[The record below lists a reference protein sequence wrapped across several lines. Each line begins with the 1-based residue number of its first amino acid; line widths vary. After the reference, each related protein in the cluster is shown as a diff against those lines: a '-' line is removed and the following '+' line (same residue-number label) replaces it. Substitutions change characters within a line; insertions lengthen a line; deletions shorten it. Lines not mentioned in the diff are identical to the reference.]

1 MAELAGR
8 QAVIKIDVTDA
19 GAGTLID
26 GVDNHTYKDL
36 CDMLDIS
43 KYGNEYKN
51 RMGGLKDTNVT
62 LSGNYNPSDAN
73 GQLKIVPGDFVWL
86 QVLPDGT
93 NGKKVKM
100 IVEDFTLQ
108 APVEGKQTFSA
119 TLQGVEAPSAVGS

>member
-8 QAVIKIDVTDA
+8 QAVIKIDTTSSGPGVV
-19 GAGTLID
+19 ID
-26 GVDNHTYKDL
+26 GVDNHTYKEL

-51 RMGGLKDTNVT
+51 RIGGLKDTNVT
-62 LSGNYNPSDAN
+62 LSGNYNPSDTN

-108 APVEGKQTFSA
+108 APVEGKQTFSS
-119 TLQGVEAPSAVGS
+119 TLQGVEAPSSVSA

>member
-19 GAGTLID
+19 GEGVLID

-43 KYGNEYKN
+43 KYGNAYKN

-62 LSGNYNPSDAN
+62 LSGNYNPSDTT
-73 GQLKIVPGDFVWL
+73 GQLVLVAGDFVWL

-93 NGKKVKM
+93 AGKKVKM
-100 IVEDFTLQ
+100 IVEDFTKQ

-119 TLQGVEAPSAVGS
+119 TLQGVDAPSAV

>member
-1 MAELAGR
+1 MGELAGR
-8 QAVIKIDVTDA
+8 LAVIKIDVTEA
-19 GAGTLID
+19 GAGVAID

-43 KYGNEYKN
+43 KYGNAYKN
-51 RMGGLKDTNVT
+51 RMGGLKDVNVT
-62 LSGNYNPSDAN
+62 LSGNYNPADAN
-73 GQLKIVPGDFVWL
+73 GQLAIVPGDFVWL

-100 IVEDFTLQ
+100 LVEDFTRQ

-119 TLQGVEAPSAVGS
+119 TLQGTEAPTNVPA

>member
-1 MAELAGR
+1 MGELAGR
-8 QAVIKIDVTDA
+8 QAVIKIGTTTEA
-19 GAGTLID
+19 AGTEID

-43 KYGNEYKN
+43 KYGNAYKN
-51 RMGGLKDTNVT
+51 RMGGLKDVNVT
-62 LSGNYNPSDAN
+62 LSGNYNPSDTT
-73 GQLKIVPGDFVWL
+73 GQLVIVPGDFVWL

-100 IVEDFTLQ
+100 IVEDFTKQ

-119 TLQGVEAPSAVGS
+119 TLQGVDAPTAVPA